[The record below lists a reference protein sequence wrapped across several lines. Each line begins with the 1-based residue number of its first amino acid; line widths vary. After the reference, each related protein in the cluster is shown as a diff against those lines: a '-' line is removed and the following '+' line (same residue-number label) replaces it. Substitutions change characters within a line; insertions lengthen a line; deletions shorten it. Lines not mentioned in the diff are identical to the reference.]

1 MRRRSVYYRRFWYW
15 KKNRRKLRV
24 QITLA
29 VSFLVFVVFIF
40 LAESKLRHSVLEI
53 SEYKTKS
60 IINNAVS
67 NAVNES
73 FPESINYEDIVI
85 INRDEY
91 NRVKSIQTDIV
102 RLNRIFANL
111 SLDIQENLSELK
123 DQRISIPLGVIFGN
137 SLFSAEGPRIKVKVI
152 PSGSVE
158 TDFKSEFTSAG
169 INQTRH
175 RIYLEVKTKV
185 GIVIPFT
192 KKDTEIVTCIPVAET
207 VIIGDVPIYYRGS
220 GEDVYLDTYGY

>member
-1 MRRRSVYYRRFWYW
+1 MEF
-15 KKNRRKLRV
+15 
-24 QITLA
+24 
-29 VSFLVFVVFIF
+29 
-40 LAESKLRHSVLEI
+40 

-60 IINNAVS
+60 IINNVVS
-67 NAVNES
+67 NAVNDN
-73 FPESINYEDIVI
+73 FPDSINYEDII
-85 INRDEY
+85 IVNRDAN
-91 NRVKSIQTDIV
+91 NRVSSIQTDIV

-123 DQRISIPLGVIFGN
+123 NQRISIPLGVVFGN
-137 SLFSAEGPRIKVKVI
+137 SVLSAEGPNISVKVI

-158 TDFKSEFTSAG
+158 TDFKSEFTGAG

-192 KKDTEIVTCIPVAET
+192 KKDTEIITCIPVAET
-207 VIIGDVPIYYRGS
+207 VIIGDVPYYYRGS
-220 GEDVYLDTYGY
+220 NEDLYIDTHGY

>member
-1 MRRRSVYYRRFWYW
+1 M
-15 KKNRRKLRV
+15 
-24 QITLA
+24 
-29 VSFLVFVVFIF
+29 
-40 LAESKLRHSVLEI
+40 EI

-60 IINNAVS
+60 IINNVVS
-67 NAVNES
+67 NAVNDS
-73 FPESINYEDIVI
+73 FPDSINYEDIII
-85 INRDEY
+85 INRDEN
-91 NRVKSIQTDIV
+91 NRVNSMQTDIV

-123 DQRISIPLGVIFGN
+123 NQRISIPLGVVFGN
-137 SLFSAEGPRIKVKVI
+137 SVLSAEGPNISVKVI

-192 KKDTEIVTCIPVAET
+192 KKDTEIITCIPVAET
-207 VIIGDVPIYYRGS
+207 VIIGDVPYYYRGS
-220 GEDVYLDTYGY
+220 YEDLYIDNYGY